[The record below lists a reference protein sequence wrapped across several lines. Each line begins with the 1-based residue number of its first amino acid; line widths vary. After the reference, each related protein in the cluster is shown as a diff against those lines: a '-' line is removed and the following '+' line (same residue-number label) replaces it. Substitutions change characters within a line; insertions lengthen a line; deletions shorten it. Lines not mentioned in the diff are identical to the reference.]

1 MPPDPDPPPGP
12 DSDAVPESL
21 LGAERVPVRYDY
33 VGPSDIRARVRP
45 GEGGAPIRSPGDVRA
60 WLEGREPGERGEPFT
75 YVVDLG
81 GTLRLAPRRSEH
93 VACAGGGPVLA
104 AGEITFD
111 ASGPAVVEVSNQST
125 GYCPGVECWPEVAA
139 ALDGAGLRRR
149 PDGFTHPFVF
159 RRCGACGELN
169 LVKDAHYVCAVCDA
183 DLPEGP
189 EEGFRT
195 S

>member
-1 MPPDPDPPPGP
+1 MPSEHEPP
-12 DSDAVPESL
+12 
-21 LGAERVPVRYDY
+21 RRPVRYAY
-33 VGPSDIRARVRP
+33 AGPSGIRARVRP
-45 GEGGAPIRSPGDVRA
+45 GEGGAPIRSLGDLRA
-60 WLEGREPGERGEPFT
+60 WLGGREPDERGEPFT

-111 ASGPAVVEVSNQST
+111 ASGPDGAATAAVVVAVSNQST
-125 GYCPGVECWPEVAA
+125 GYLPGVESWPQVAA
-139 ALDGAGLRRR
+139 ALDAAGLRRR
-149 PDGFTHPFVF
+149 PDGFTHPFTF

-169 LVKDAHYVCAVCDA
+169 LVKDDHYVCALCDA
-183 DLPEGP
+183 DLPEDAAPP
-189 EEGFRT
+189 EGGFRT